1 MASAS
6 YGDIKINIKSSA
18 DSKGIKETA
27 KELNKLNAA
36 QTAVSKGADEV
47 GSKMDKVLKT
57 STSSRT
63 SEMLNELPRST
74 SSKIVDNTFKKI
86 SDRFNDSKKWEAV
99 TEGLDIDPASKAE
112 AGLPMNTMTPDQ
124 AKQLAEQTSK
134 LDLLERKATDSREAL
149 ARLYNEGATGSRL
162 TRAIESAQKAQAAYN
177 AELEKTYSHE
187 GQQVATII
195 TPEQASE
202 LANQIGEIQRLSTNL
217 DYAKKKF
224 ADFSNQR
231 LLGDDSVETA
241 KRIADW
247 SAKIQK
253 LEGQLASAITA
264 NSQFATS
271 TGDVA
276 SQADAAA
283 ESVNKY
289 AIATKR
295 ASDRPAVKIEPGAG
309 LNPTADFEATKQ
321 SQLMGAL
328 DRMFGDTA
336 FSARDAFGSIASGA
350 ASAASAVGRF
360 VSEVGNRSLGKVH
373 KFTKGL
379 NNIISSFKR
388 IAFYRFIR
396 TVLKEITEGFKEGVD
411 NLYQWSK
418 LANGEFAQSMDRIAT
433 STLYMKNSLGAMVA
447 PLINAIAPAIDF
459 LIDKFVALLNVINRL
474 FALFTG
480 AGYWTKAKKYP
491 TEYAK
496 AVAGGAGKAKEALD
510 KLGLA
515 QIDQLTIL
523 DKNHGNKASGG
534 GGGDALDYGSMF
546 ETEKLGGGIWD
557 KIKEAIEK
565 GDWRGAGRILAEK
578 LNEVV
583 AGLDTRKW
591 GRELGTKIN
600 NGLEF
605 AYGFLKYTDFRQIG
619 GKIADFIN
627 GGLESINF
635 ETAGRLATRKITAF
649 YDTLIGFV
657 TTLDWGLV
665 GKSISDYIVG
675 RFSEWNEWLE
685 GIDWYKLGTDLRR
698 KFDDMIANVNWDA
711 VGQEVLTYAKNAI
724 NAAVKLGIGIILPI
738 SDIDFEDRNKTASK
752 LLDKIVNLLN
762 PLTLGLIGFVVGGP
776 GGAAIGA
783 TIGLGITFAL
793 KTDLVDKADKYGER
807 INEVV
812 GKHTRKA
819 QATIDEAGRSISTTT
834 GRHFGDMQSKM
845 NMSLSGSS
853 TIVHNKTGD
862 ISKTIASQ
870 WSGIVSDTNTKF
882 GNVGTTISRKM
893 GTANA
898 NANTSATTIERT
910 VSNAWSN
917 INRDTNSKWSS
928 ITDTIG
934 SWIERAKRK
943 LNFSWKLPE
952 VSLPHIPTPHFSMAT
967 GIMGVQYPRFDG
979 WWAEGGFP
987 STGSLF
993 IANEAGPE
1001 MVGTMNGR
1009 TAVANNDQIVAGI
1022 SQGVY
1027 EAVRDAMGE
1036 GNQAVN
1042 VYLDGKQISGSV
1054 VKNINS
1060 ETRRTGSSPLLSY

>member
-1 MASAS
+1 MAESSEIRYEIKADVSGSQKVKGLTEELKDQKDAVESVGKASESAKQLVERFTDS
-6 YGDIKINIKSSA
+6 IGDAGK
-18 DSKGIKETA
+18 
-27 KELNKLNAA
+27 
-36 QTAVSKGADEV
+36 V
-47 GSKMDKVLKT
+47 GD
-57 STSSRT
+57 
-63 SEMLNELPRST
+63 
-74 SSKIVDNTFKKI
+74 TFKKI
-86 SDRFNDSKKWEAV
+86 SDRFSDSKTWKAV
-99 TEGLDIDPASKAE
+99 SAGLDIDPASKLKGGTLMNKMSPE
-112 AGLPMNTMTPDQ
+112 QAG
-124 AKQLAEQTSK
+124 QLADQTSK
-134 LDLLERKATDSREAL
+134 LDLLERKANDARETL
-149 ARLYNEGATGSRL
+149 AKLYSEGATGSRL
-162 TRAIESAQKAQAAYN
+162 TRAIETAQKAQAAYN
-177 AELEKTYSHE
+177 AELEKSYSHE
-187 GQQVATII
+187 GQQIATII
-195 TPEQASE
+195 TPEQASA

-276 SQADAAA
+276 SQADTAAD
-283 ESVNKY
+283 SVNKY
-289 AIATKR
+289 ALALKS
-295 ASDRPAVKIEPGAG
+295 ASDRPAFKIEPGAG
-309 LNPTADFEATKQ
+309 LSPTTEFEAAKQ
-321 SQLMGAL
+321 SQLMSAL
-328 DRMFGDTA
+328 SRLFGDAA
-336 FSARDAFGSIASGA
+336 FSAKDAFGSIASGA
-350 ASAASAVGRF
+350 SSAASAVGRF
-360 VSEVGNRSLGKVH
+360 VSEVGNRALGRVQ

-379 NNIISSFKR
+379 NNIIGSFKR
-388 IAFYRFIR
+388 IAFYRFVR
-396 TVLKEITEGFKEGVD
+396 TVIKEITEGFKEGVD

-418 LANGEFAQSMDRIAT
+418 LANGEFAQSMDRLAT
-433 STLYMKNSLGAMVA
+433 SSLYLKNSLGAMVA

-459 LIDKFVALLNVINRL
+459 LIDKFVALLNVINRV

-496 AVAGGAGKAKEALD
+496 AVSSGAGKAADALH

-515 QIDQLTIL
+515 QIDELTIL
-523 DKNHGNKASGG
+523 DKNHGDKGSGG

-605 AYGFLKYTDFRQIG
+605 AYGFMKYTDFRQIG
-619 GKIADFIN
+619 AKIADFIN

-635 ETAGRLATRKITAF
+635 ETAGRLAVRKITAL

-657 TTLDWGLV
+657 TKLDWGLV
-665 GKSISDYIVG
+665 GKSISDYIIG
-675 RFSEWNEWLE
+675 AFSEWNEWLD
-685 GIDWYKLGTDLRR
+685 GIDWYGLGTKLRM
-698 KFDDMIANVNWDA
+698 KFDEMIANIEWEK
-711 VGQEVLTYAKNAI
+711 VGQEVLTFAKNAI
-724 NAAVKLGIGIILPI
+724 NAAVELGIGIILPI

-783 TIGLGITFAL
+783 TIGLGIQFAMH
-793 KTDLVDKADKYGER
+793 TDLVGKADRYGDR
-807 INEVV
+807 LNEVV
-812 GKHTRKA
+812 KKHTQTA
-819 QATIDEAGRSISTTT
+819 QTDIDRFGSDATGAT
-834 GRHFGDMQSKM
+834 GRHFKNMESKI
-845 NMSLSGSS
+845 NTSLSSS
-853 TIVHNKTGD
+853 SSIVHNKTGD
-862 ISKTIASQ
+862 ISKEISRQWSDINRNTDTS
-870 WSGIVSDTNTKF
+870 WSGIVSK
-882 GNVGTTISRKM
+882 
-893 GTANA
+893 
-898 NANTSATTIERT
+898 
-910 VSNAWSN
+910 
-917 INRDTNSKWSS
+917 
-928 ITDTIG
+928 IG
-934 SWIERAKRK
+934 QWIEKAKQK

-952 VSLPHIPTPHFSMAT
+952 VKLPHIPTPHFSMAT
-967 GIMGVQYPRFDG
+967 GIMGVQYPKFDG

-987 STGSLF
+987 DSGSLF
-993 IANEAGPE
+993 IAREGGSPE
-1001 MVGTMNGR
+1001 MVGSMGGR

-1027 EAVRDAMGE
+1027 EAVRDAIGD
-1036 GNQAVN
+1036 GGQAVN

>member
-86 SDRFNDSKKWEAV
+86 SASERFNSDKTWEAV
-99 TEGLDIDPASKAE
+99 SRGLDIDPVSKAE

-247 SAKIQK
+247 SAKIQR

-264 NSQFATS
+264 NTQFATS
-271 TGDVA
+271 EGNVA
-276 SQADAAA
+276 SQTDVATD
-283 ESVNKY
+283 SVNKY
-289 AIATKR
+289 A
-295 ASDRPAVKIEPGAG
+295 SAVE
-309 LNPTADFEATKQ
+309 
-321 SQLMGAL
+321 
-328 DRMFGDTA
+328 R
-336 FSARDAFGSIASGA
+336 
-350 ASAASAVGRF
+350 ASAASLNGPGEQLALPAPTGVTADPSDIGVMNFMSGLSTRLGDAFDFVANAAGTAKSAVGKF
-360 VSEVGNRSLGKVH
+360 LDTVGNAARSKIQ
-373 KFTKGL
+373 KFTSGL

-396 TVLKEITEGFKEGVD
+396 TVIKEITKGFKEGVD

-418 LANGEFAQSMDRIAT
+418 LANGEFAQSMDKIAT
-433 STLYMKNSLGAMVA
+433 SSLYLKNSFGAMVA
-447 PLINAIAPAIDF
+447 PLINAIAPVIDYI
-459 LIDKFVALLNVINRL
+459 IDRVVALINIINQL
-474 FALFTG
+474 FAVLTG
-480 AGYWTKAKKYP
+480 ATYWTKAIKYP
-491 TEYAK
+491 HEYAK
-496 AVAGGAGKAKEALD
+496 AAKSAGDATK

-515 QIDQLTIL
+515 QIDQLTLL
-523 DKNHGNKASGG
+523 DKHKGSSGSG
-534 GGGDALDYGSMF
+534 FSAEDYAGMF
-546 ETEKLGGGIWD
+546 KTEKLGGGIWN

-578 LNEVV
+578 LNEIV

-635 ETAGRLATRKITAF
+635 ETAGRLAVRKITAL

-657 TTLDWGLV
+657 TKLDWGLV
-665 GKSISDYIVG
+665 GKSISDYIIG
-675 RFSEWNEWLE
+675 AFSEWNEWLE

-698 KFDDMIANVNWDA
+698 KFDDMIANVNWEA
-711 VGQEVLTYAKNAI
+711 VGQEVLTFAKNAI
-724 NAAVKLGIGIILPI
+724 NAAVELGIGIILPI
-738 SDIDFEDRNKTASK
+738 SDIDFKDRNKTASK

-762 PLTLGLIGFVVGGP
+762 PLTFGLIGFVVGGP

-783 TIGLGITFAL
+783 TIGLGIQFAMH
-793 KTDLVDKADKYGER
+793 TDLVGKADRYGDR
-807 INEVV
+807 LNEVV
-812 GKHTRKA
+812 KKHTQTA
-819 QATIDEAGRSISTTT
+819 QTDIDRFGSDATAAT
-834 GRHFGDMQSKM
+834 GRHFGNMQSKI
-845 NMSLSGSS
+845 NTSLSGSNN
-853 TIVHNKTGD
+853 IVHNKTGD
-862 ISKTIASQ
+862 ISREISRQWSDINRNTDTS
-870 WSGIVSDTNTKF
+870 WSGIVSK
-882 GNVGTTISRKM
+882 
-893 GTANA
+893 
-898 NANTSATTIERT
+898 
-910 VSNAWSN
+910 
-917 INRDTNSKWSS
+917 
-928 ITDTIG
+928 IG
-934 SWIERAKRK
+934 SWIEKAKQK

-952 VSLPHIPTPHFSMAT
+952 VKLPHIPTPHFSMAT
-967 GIMGVQYPRFDG
+967 GIMGVQFPKFDG
-979 WWAEGGFP
+979 WWAQGGFP

-993 IANEAGPE
+993 IARENGPE
-1001 MVGTMNGR
+1001 MVGSMGGR

-1027 EAVRDAMGE
+1027 EAVRDAMGD
-1036 GNQAVN
+1036 GNQAIN

>member
-1 MASAS
+1 MAESNEIRYEIKADVSGGQKLERFTDELREQKDAVESVGKASESAKQLVERFTDS
-6 YGDIKINIKSSA
+6 IENAGKVGD
-18 DSKGIKETA
+18 
-27 KELNKLNAA
+27 
-36 QTAVSKGADEV
+36 
-47 GSKMDKVLKT
+47 
-57 STSSRT
+57 
-63 SEMLNELPRST
+63 
-74 SSKIVDNTFKKI
+74 TFKKI
-86 SDRFNDSKKWEAV
+86 SDRFSESKTWKAV
-99 TEGLDIDPASKAE
+99 SSGLDIDPASKLKGGA
-112 AGLPMNTMTPDQ
+112 LMNRMTPDQ
-124 AKQLAEQTSK
+124 AGQLADQTSK
-134 LDLLERKATDSREAL
+134 LDLLERKATDARESL
-149 ARLYNEGATGSRL
+149 AKLYNEGATGNRL
-162 TRAIESAQKAQAAYN
+162 TRAIETAQKAQAAYN
-177 AELEKTYSHE
+177 AELEKAYSHE
-187 GQQVATII
+187 GHQVATVI

-247 SAKIQK
+247 SGKIQK

-271 TGDVA
+271 TSDVA
-276 SQADAAA
+276 SQADTAA

-289 AIATKR
+289 ALAVKS
-295 ASDRPAVKIEPGAG
+295 ASDRPAFTIEPGAG
-309 LNPTADFEATKQ
+309 LSPTAEFEAAKQ
-321 SQLMGAL
+321 SQLMRAL
-328 DRMFGDTA
+328 DRLFGNTA

-350 ASAASAVGRF
+350 SSAACAVGRF
-360 VSEVGNRSLGKVH
+360 VSEVGNRSLGRVQ

-396 TVLKEITEGFKEGVD
+396 TVIKEITEGFKEGVD

-459 LIDKFVALLNVINRL
+459 LIDKFVALLNVINRV

-496 AVAGGAGKAKEALD
+496 AVSSGAGKAADALH

-515 QIDQLTIL
+515 QIDELTIL
-523 DKNHGNKASGG
+523 DKNHGDKGSGG
-534 GGGDALDYGSMF
+534 GGGNALDYGSMF

-605 AYGFLKYTDFRQIG
+605 AYGFMKYTDFRQIG
-619 GKIADFIN
+619 AKIADFIN

-635 ETAGRLATRKITAF
+635 ETAGRLAVRKITAL

-657 TTLDWGLV
+657 TKLDWGLV
-665 GKSISDYIVG
+665 GKSISDYIIG
-675 RFSEWNEWLE
+675 AFSEWNEWLD
-685 GIDWYKLGTDLRR
+685 GIDWYGLGTKLRM
-698 KFDDMIANVNWDA
+698 KFDEMIANINWDA
-711 VGQEVLTYAKNAI
+711 VGQEVLTFAKNAI
-724 NAAVKLGIGIILPI
+724 NAAVELGIGIILPI

-783 TIGLGITFAL
+783 TIGLGIQFAMH
-793 KTDLVDKADKYGER
+793 TDLVGKADRYGDR
-807 INEVV
+807 LNEVV
-812 GKHTRKA
+812 KKHTQTA
-819 QATIDEAGRSISTTT
+819 QTDIDRFGSDATAAT
-834 GRHFGDMQSKM
+834 GRHFGNMQTKI
-845 NMSLSGSS
+845 NTSLSSS
-853 TIVHNKTGD
+853 SSIVHNKTGD
-862 ISKTIASQ
+862 ISKEISRQWSDINRNTDTS
-870 WSGIVSDTNTKF
+870 WSGIVSK
-882 GNVGTTISRKM
+882 
-893 GTANA
+893 
-898 NANTSATTIERT
+898 
-910 VSNAWSN
+910 
-917 INRDTNSKWSS
+917 
-928 ITDTIG
+928 IG
-934 SWIERAKRK
+934 QWIERAKQK

-952 VSLPHIPTPHFSMAT
+952 VKLPHIPTPHFSMGT
-967 GIMGVQYPRFDG
+967 GIMGVQFPKFDG

-987 STGSLF
+987 DSGSLF
-993 IANEAGPE
+993 IAREGGSPE
-1001 MVGTMNGR
+1001 MVGSMGGR

-1027 EAVRDAMGE
+1027 EAVRDAMVN

>member
-6 YGDIKINIKSSA
+6 YSDIKINIKTSA
-18 DSKGIKETA
+18 DSSGIKDATKA
-27 KELNKLNAA
+27 VKEYSA
-36 QTAVSKGADEV
+36 AVSEASNKSEGL
-47 GSKMDKVLKT
+47 SKT
-57 STSSRT
+57 SSVLERTTSSAVAQAT
-63 SEMLNELPRST
+63 EKTLPRST
-74 SSKIVDNTFKKI
+74 SSI
-86 SDRFNDSKKWEAV
+86 V
-99 TEGLDIDPASKAE
+99 TETEPV
-112 AGLPMNTMTPDQ
+112 
-124 AKQLAEQTSK
+124 
-134 LDLLERKATDSREAL
+134 ATDQSNIGMMNFL
-149 ARLYNEGATGSRL
+149 SG
-162 TRAIESAQKAQAAYN
+162 ISAN
-177 AELEKTYSHE
+177 
-187 GQQVATII
+187 
-195 TPEQASE
+195 
-202 LANQIGEIQRLSTNL
+202 
-217 DYAKKKF
+217 
-224 ADFSNQR
+224 
-231 LLGDDSVETA
+231 LGDAFEFVANAAGTA
-241 KRIADW
+241 K
-247 SAKIQK
+247 
-253 LEGQLASAITA
+253 
-264 NSQFATS
+264 
-271 TGDVA
+271 
-276 SQADAAA
+276 
-283 ESVNKY
+283 
-289 AIATKR
+289 
-295 ASDRPAVKIEPGAG
+295 
-309 LNPTADFEATKQ
+309 
-321 SQLMGAL
+321 
-328 DRMFGDTA
+328 
-336 FSARDAFGSIASGA
+336 
-350 ASAASAVGRF
+350 SAVGKF
-360 VSEVGNRSLGKVH
+360 LDTVGNVARSKMQ
-373 KFTKGL
+373 KFTSGL

-396 TVLKEITEGFKEGVD
+396 TVIKEITEGFKEGVD

-496 AVAGGAGKAKEALD
+496 AVSSGAGKAADALH

-557 KIKEAIEK
+557 KIREAIEN

-578 LNEVV
+578 LNEIV

-635 ETAGRLATRKITAF
+635 NTAGRLMTRKLTAL
-649 YDTLIGFV
+649 YDTIIGFV

-665 GKSISDYIVG
+665 GKSISDYIIG
-675 RFSEWNEWLE
+675 SFQEWNEWLE

-711 VGQEVLTYAKNAI
+711 VGQEVLTFAKNAI

-762 PLTLGLIGFVVGGP
+762 PLTFGLIGFVVGGP

-819 QATIDEAGRSISTTT
+819 QATIDQAGIDSVAKTDS
-834 GRHFGDMQSKM
+834 HFKDIQSKV
-845 NMSLSGSS
+845 NTSLSGSS

-862 ISKTIASQ
+862 ISRTIASQ

>member
-1 MASAS
+1 MAESSEIRYEIKADVSGSQKVKGLTEELKDQKDAVESVGKASESAKQLVERFTDS
-6 YGDIKINIKSSA
+6 IGNAGKVGD
-18 DSKGIKETA
+18 
-27 KELNKLNAA
+27 
-36 QTAVSKGADEV
+36 
-47 GSKMDKVLKT
+47 
-57 STSSRT
+57 
-63 SEMLNELPRST
+63 
-74 SSKIVDNTFKKI
+74 TFKKI
-86 SDRFNDSKKWEAV
+86 SDRFSDSKTWKAV
-99 TEGLDIDPASKAE
+99 SAGLDIDPASKLKGGTLMNKMSPE
-112 AGLPMNTMTPDQ
+112 QAG
-124 AKQLAEQTSK
+124 QLADQTSK
-134 LDLLERKATDSREAL
+134 LDLLERKANDARETL
-149 ARLYNEGATGSRL
+149 AKLYSEGATGSRL
-162 TRAIESAQKAQAAYN
+162 TRAIETAQKAQAAYN
-177 AELEKTYSHE
+177 AELEKSYSHE
-187 GQQVATII
+187 GQQIATII
-195 TPEQASE
+195 TPEQASA

-276 SQADAAA
+276 SQADTAAD
-283 ESVNKY
+283 SVNKY
-289 AIATKR
+289 ALALKS
-295 ASDRPAVKIEPGAG
+295 ASDRPAFKIEPGAG
-309 LNPTADFEATKQ
+309 LSPTTEFEAAKQ
-321 SQLMGAL
+321 SQLMSAL
-328 DRMFGDTA
+328 SRLFGDAA
-336 FSARDAFGSIASGA
+336 FSAKDAFGSIASGA
-350 ASAASAVGRF
+350 SSAASAVGRF
-360 VSEVGNRSLGKVH
+360 VSEVGNRALGRVQ

-379 NNIISSFKR
+379 NNIIGSFKR
-388 IAFYRFIR
+388 IAFYRFVR
-396 TVLKEITEGFKEGVD
+396 TVIKEITEGFKEGVD

-433 STLYMKNSLGAMVA
+433 SSLYLKNSLGAMVA

-459 LIDKFVALLNVINRL
+459 LIDKFVALLNVINRV

-496 AVAGGAGKAKEALD
+496 AVSSGAGKAAEALH

-515 QIDQLTIL
+515 QIDELTIL
-523 DKNHGNKASGG
+523 DKNHGDTGSGG

-605 AYGFLKYTDFRQIG
+605 AYGFMKYTDFRQIG
-619 GKIADFIN
+619 AKIADFIN

-635 ETAGRLATRKITAF
+635 ETAGRLAVRKITAL

-657 TTLDWGLV
+657 TKLDWGLV
-665 GKSISDYIVG
+665 GKSISDYIIG
-675 RFSEWNEWLE
+675 AFSEWNEWLD
-685 GIDWYKLGTDLRR
+685 GIDWYGLGTKLRM
-698 KFDDMIANVNWDA
+698 KFDEMIANIEWEK
-711 VGQEVLTYAKNAI
+711 VGQEVLTFAKNAI
-724 NAAVKLGIGIILPI
+724 NAAVELGIGIILPI

-783 TIGLGITFAL
+783 TIGLGIQFAL
-793 KTDLVDKADKYGER
+793 HTDLVGKADRYGDR
-807 INEVV
+807 LNEVV
-812 GKHTRKA
+812 KKHTQTA
-819 QATIDEAGRSISTTT
+819 QTDIDRFGSDATGAT
-834 GRHFGDMQSKM
+834 GRHFKNMESKI
-845 NMSLSGSS
+845 NTSLSSS
-853 TIVHNKTGD
+853 SSIVHNKTGD
-862 ISKTIASQ
+862 ISKEISRQWSDINRNTDTS
-870 WSGIVSDTNTKF
+870 WSGIVSK
-882 GNVGTTISRKM
+882 
-893 GTANA
+893 
-898 NANTSATTIERT
+898 
-910 VSNAWSN
+910 
-917 INRDTNSKWSS
+917 
-928 ITDTIG
+928 IG
-934 SWIERAKRK
+934 QWIEKAKQK

-952 VSLPHIPTPHFSMAT
+952 VKLPHIPTPHFSMAT
-967 GIMGVQYPRFDG
+967 GIMGVQYPKFDG

-987 STGSLF
+987 DSGSLF
-993 IANEAGPE
+993 IAREGGSPE
-1001 MVGTMNGR
+1001 MVGSMGGR

-1027 EAVRDAMGE
+1027 EAVRDAIGD
-1036 GNQAVN
+1036 GGQAVN

>member
-1 MASAS
+1 MAESNEIRYEIKADVSGDQKLKRFTEELKDQKDAVESVGKAS
-6 YGDIKINIKSSA
+6 ELAKQLVERFTDSIGDAGK
-18 DSKGIKETA
+18 
-27 KELNKLNAA
+27 
-36 QTAVSKGADEV
+36 V
-47 GSKMDKVLKT
+47 GD
-57 STSSRT
+57 
-63 SEMLNELPRST
+63 
-74 SSKIVDNTFKKI
+74 TFKKI
-86 SDRFNDSKKWEAV
+86 SDRFSDSKTWKAV
-99 TEGLDIDPASKAE
+99 SAGLDIDPASKLKGGTLMNKMSPE
-112 AGLPMNTMTPDQ
+112 QAG
-124 AKQLAEQTSK
+124 QLADQTSK
-134 LDLLERKATDSREAL
+134 LDLLERKANDARETL
-149 ARLYNEGATGSRL
+149 AKLYSEGATGSRL
-162 TRAIESAQKAQAAYN
+162 TRAIETAQKAQAAYN
-177 AELEKTYSHE
+177 TELEKAYSHE
-187 GQQVATII
+187 GHQVATVI

-247 SAKIQK
+247 SGKIQK

-276 SQADAAA
+276 YQADAAA

-289 AIATKR
+289 ALALKS
-295 ASDRPAVKIEPGAG
+295 ASDRPAFTIEPGAG
-309 LNPTADFEATKQ
+309 LSPTAEFEAAKQ
-321 SQLMGAL
+321 SQLMSAL
-328 DRMFGDTA
+328 DRLFGDAA
-336 FSARDAFGSIASGA
+336 FSAKDAFGSIASGA
-350 ASAASAVGRF
+350 SSAASAVGRF
-360 VSEVGNRSLGKVH
+360 VSEVGNRALGRVQ

-379 NNIISSFKR
+379 NNIIGSFKR
-388 IAFYRFIR
+388 IAFYRFVR
-396 TVLKEITEGFKEGVD
+396 TVIKEITEGFKEGVD

-433 STLYMKNSLGAMVA
+433 SSLYLKNSLGAMVA

-459 LIDKFVALLNVINRL
+459 LIDKFVALLNVINRV

-496 AVAGGAGKAKEALD
+496 AVSSGAGKAADALH

-515 QIDQLTIL
+515 QIDELTIL
-523 DKNHGNKASGG
+523 DKNHGDTGSGG

-605 AYGFLKYTDFRQIG
+605 AYGFMKYTDFRQIG
-619 GKIADFIN
+619 AKIADFIN

-635 ETAGRLATRKITAF
+635 ETAGRLAVRKITAL

-657 TTLDWGLV
+657 TKLDWGLV
-665 GKSISDYIVG
+665 GKSISDYIIG
-675 RFSEWNEWLE
+675 AFSEWNEWLD
-685 GIDWYKLGTDLRR
+685 GIDWYGLGTKLRM
-698 KFDDMIANVNWDA
+698 KFDEMIANINWDA
-711 VGQEVLTYAKNAI
+711 VGQEVLTFAKNAI
-724 NAAVKLGIGIILPI
+724 NAAVELGIGIILPI

-752 LLDKIVNLLN
+752 LVDKIVNLLN

-783 TIGLGITFAL
+783 TIGLGIQFAMH
-793 KTDLVDKADKYGER
+793 TDLVGKADRYGDR
-807 INEVV
+807 LNEVV
-812 GKHTRKA
+812 KKHTQTA
-819 QATIDEAGRSISTTT
+819 QTDIDRFGSDATGVT
-834 GRHFGDMQSKM
+834 GRHFKNMESKI
-845 NMSLSGSS
+845 NTSLSSS
-853 TIVHNKTGD
+853 SSIVHNKTGD
-862 ISKTIASQ
+862 ISKEISRQWSDINRNTDTS
-870 WSGIVSDTNTKF
+870 WSGIVSK
-882 GNVGTTISRKM
+882 
-893 GTANA
+893 
-898 NANTSATTIERT
+898 
-910 VSNAWSN
+910 
-917 INRDTNSKWSS
+917 
-928 ITDTIG
+928 IG
-934 SWIERAKRK
+934 QWIEKAKQK

-952 VSLPHIPTPHFSMAT
+952 VKLPHIPTPHFSMAT
-967 GIMGVQYPRFDG
+967 GIMGVQFPKFDG

-987 STGSLF
+987 DSGSLF
-993 IANEAGPE
+993 IAREGGSPE
-1001 MVGTMNGR
+1001 MVGSMGGR

-1027 EAVRDAMGE
+1027 EAVRDAMGD
-1036 GNQAVN
+1036 GGQAVN

>member
-1 MASAS
+1 MAESNEIRYEIKADVSGDQKLKRFTEELKDQKDAVESVGKASESAKQLVERFTDS
-6 YGDIKINIKSSA
+6 IGDAGK
-18 DSKGIKETA
+18 
-27 KELNKLNAA
+27 
-36 QTAVSKGADEV
+36 V
-47 GSKMDKVLKT
+47 GD
-57 STSSRT
+57 
-63 SEMLNELPRST
+63 
-74 SSKIVDNTFKKI
+74 TFKKI
-86 SDRFNDSKKWEAV
+86 SDRFSDSKTWKAV
-99 TEGLDIDPASKAE
+99 SAGLDIDPANKLKGGTLMNKMSPE
-112 AGLPMNTMTPDQ
+112 QAG
-124 AKQLAEQTSK
+124 QLADQTSK
-134 LDLLERKATDSREAL
+134 LDLLERKANDARETL
-149 ARLYNEGATGSRL
+149 AKLYSEGATGSRL
-162 TRAIESAQKAQAAYN
+162 TRAIETAQKAQAAYN
-177 AELEKTYSHE
+177 AELEKAYSHE
-187 GQQVATII
+187 GHQVATVI

-247 SAKIQK
+247 SGKIQK

-276 SQADAAA
+276 SQADTAA

-289 AIATKR
+289 ALAVKS
-295 ASDRPAVKIEPGAG
+295 ASDRPAFTIEPGAG
-309 LNPTADFEATKQ
+309 LSPTAEFEAAKQ
-321 SQLMGAL
+321 SQLMSAL
-328 DRMFGDTA
+328 DRLFGNTA

-350 ASAASAVGRF
+350 SSAASAVGRF
-360 VSEVGNRSLGKVH
+360 VSEVGNRALGRVQ

-379 NNIISSFKR
+379 NNIIGSFKR
-388 IAFYRFIR
+388 IAFYRFVR
-396 TVLKEITEGFKEGVD
+396 TVIKEITEGFKEGVD

-433 STLYMKNSLGAMVA
+433 SSLYLKNSLGAMVA

-459 LIDKFVALLNVINRL
+459 LIDKFVALLNVINRV

-496 AVAGGAGKAKEALD
+496 AVSSGAGKAADALH

-515 QIDQLTIL
+515 QIDELTIL
-523 DKNHGNKASGG
+523 DKNHGDKGSGG

-605 AYGFLKYTDFRQIG
+605 AYGFMKYTDFRQIG
-619 GKIADFIN
+619 AKIADFIN

-635 ETAGRLATRKITAF
+635 ETAGRLAVRKITAL

-657 TTLDWGLV
+657 TKLDWGLV
-665 GKSISDYIVG
+665 GKSISDYIIG
-675 RFSEWNEWLE
+675 AFSEWNEWLD
-685 GIDWYKLGTDLRR
+685 GIDWYGLGTKLRM
-698 KFDDMIANVNWDA
+698 KFDEMIANINWDA
-711 VGQEVLTYAKNAI
+711 VGQEVLTFAKNAI
-724 NAAVKLGIGIILPI
+724 NAAVELGIGIILPI

-783 TIGLGITFAL
+783 TIGLGIQFAMH
-793 KTDLVDKADKYGER
+793 TDLVGKADRYGDR
-807 INEVV
+807 LNEVV
-812 GKHTRKA
+812 KKHTQTA
-819 QATIDEAGRSISTTT
+819 QTDIDRFGSDATAAT
-834 GRHFGDMQSKM
+834 GRHFGNMQTKI
-845 NMSLSGSS
+845 NTSLSSS
-853 TIVHNKTGD
+853 SSIVHNKTGD
-862 ISKTIASQ
+862 ISKEISKQ
-870 WSGIVSDTNTKF
+870 WNNVDRDT
-882 GNVGTTISRKM
+882 
-893 GTANA
+893 
-898 NANTSATTIERT
+898 
-910 VSNAWSN
+910 SN
-917 INRDTNSKWSS
+917 IWGRIVN
-928 ITDTIG
+928 TIG
-934 SWIERAKRK
+934 SWIEKAKQK

-952 VSLPHIPTPHFSMAT
+952 VKLPHIPTPHFTMAT
-967 GIMGVQYPRFDG
+967 GIMGIQYPRFDG
-979 WWAEGGFP
+979 WWAQGGFP
-987 STGSLF
+987 DSGSLF
-993 IANEAGPE
+993 IARENGPE
-1001 MVGTMNGR
+1001 MVGSMGGR

-1027 EAVRDAMGE
+1027 EAVRDAMGD
-1036 GNQAVN
+1036 GNQAIN

>member
-74 SSKIVDNTFKKI
+74 SSQIVDNTFKKI
-86 SDRFNDSKKWEAV
+86 SERFNDSKKWESV
-99 TEGLDIDPASKAE
+99 TEGLDIDAASKVE

-162 TRAIESAQKAQAAYN
+162 TRAIESAQKAQVAYN

-247 SAKIQK
+247 SAKIQR

-271 TGDVA
+271 EGNVA
-276 SQADAAA
+276 SQTDVATD
-283 ESVNKY
+283 SVNKY
-289 AIATKR
+289 A
-295 ASDRPAVKIEPGAG
+295 SAVE
-309 LNPTADFEATKQ
+309 
-321 SQLMGAL
+321 
-328 DRMFGDTA
+328 R
-336 FSARDAFGSIASGA
+336 
-350 ASAASAVGRF
+350 ASAASLSGQGEQLALPAPTGVTTDPSDIGMMNFLSGISANLGDAFEFVANAAGTAKSAVGKF
-360 VSEVGNRSLGKVH
+360 LDTVGNAARSKIQ
-373 KFTKGL
+373 KFTSGL
-379 NNIISSFKR
+379 NNIINSFKR
-388 IAFYRFIR
+388 IAFYRFVR
-396 TVLKEITEGFKEGVD
+396 TVIKEITEGFKEGVD

-418 LANGEFAQSMDRIAT
+418 MANGEFAQSMDRIAT

-447 PLINAIAPAIDF
+447 PLINAIAPVIDY
-459 LIDKFVALLNVINRL
+459 LVDRFVDLLNIINQV
-474 FALFTG
+474 FAALTN
-480 AGYWTKAKKYP
+480 ATSWTKAIKYP
-491 TEYAK
+491 HEYAK
-496 AVAGGAGKAKEALD
+496 AAKGAGSAAH

-523 DKNHGNKASGG
+523 DKHKGSSGSG
-534 GGGDALDYGSMF
+534 FTSEDYAGMF
-546 ETEKLGGGIWD
+546 EKKNLAGGIWD

-635 ETAGRLATRKITAF
+635 NTAGRLMTRKLTAL
-649 YDTLIGFV
+649 YDTIIGFV

-665 GKSISDYIVG
+665 GKSISDYIIG
-675 RFSEWNEWLE
+675 SFQEWNEWLE

-711 VGQEVLTYAKNAI
+711 VGQEVLTFAKNAI
-724 NAAVKLGIGIILPI
+724 DAALKLGIGIILPI
-738 SDIDFEDRNKTASK
+738 NDIEPDARNVKATK
-752 LLDKIVNLLN
+752 LLEKLKNVLN
-762 PLTLGLIGFVVGGP
+762 PVTFGLIGWVVGGP
-776 GGAAIGA
+776 GGAALGA

-793 KTDLVDKADKYGER
+793 TTDLVDKTNKYGER
-807 INEVV
+807 VNEVI
-812 GKHTRKA
+812 GKHTRIA
-819 QATIDEAGRSISTTT
+819 QQTIDQAGTDSVAKTDS
-834 GRHFGDMQSKM
+834 HFKEMQSKI
-845 NMSLSGSS
+845 NTSLSGSS
-853 TIVHNKTGD
+853 NIVHNKTGD
-862 ISKTIASQ
+862 ISREISRQWSDINRNTDTS
-870 WSGIVSDTNTKF
+870 WSGIVSK
-882 GNVGTTISRKM
+882 
-893 GTANA
+893 
-898 NANTSATTIERT
+898 
-910 VSNAWSN
+910 
-917 INRDTNSKWSS
+917 
-928 ITDTIG
+928 IG
-934 SWIERAKRK
+934 SWIEKAKQK

-952 VSLPHIPTPHFSMAT
+952 VKLPHIPTPHFSMAT

-979 WWAEGGFP
+979 WWAQGGFP

>member
-1 MASAS
+1 MAESNEIR
-6 YGDIKINIKSSA
+6 YEIKA
-18 DSKGIKETA
+18 DVSGSQKVKGLTAEFKEQKDA
-27 KELNKLNAA
+27 VEG
-36 QTAVSKGADEV
+36 VSKASEEAKKTVSEFTDAISDAGKV
-47 GSKMDKVLKT
+47 GD
-57 STSSRT
+57 
-63 SEMLNELPRST
+63 
-74 SSKIVDNTFKKI
+74 TFKKI
-86 SDRFNDSKKWEAV
+86 SDRFSDSKTWKAV
-99 TEGLDIDPASKAE
+99 SAGLDIDPASKLKGGTLMNKMSPE
-112 AGLPMNTMTPDQ
+112 QAG
-124 AKQLAEQTSK
+124 QLADQTSK
-134 LDLLERKATDSREAL
+134 LDLLERKANDARETL
-149 ARLYNEGATGSRL
+149 AKLYSEGATGSLL
-162 TRAIESAQKAQAAYN
+162 TRAIETAQKAQAAYN
-177 AELEKTYSHE
+177 AELEKAYSHE
-187 GQQVATII
+187 GHQVATVI

-247 SAKIQK
+247 SGKIQK

-276 SQADAAA
+276 SQADTAA

-289 AIATKR
+289 ALAVKS
-295 ASDRPAVKIEPGAG
+295 ASDRPAFTIEPGAG
-309 LNPTADFEATKQ
+309 LSPTAEFEAAKQ
-321 SQLMGAL
+321 SQLMSAL
-328 DRMFGDTA
+328 DRLFGNTA

-350 ASAASAVGRF
+350 SSAASAVGRF
-360 VSEVGNRSLGKVH
+360 VSEVGNRSLGRVQ
-373 KFTKGL
+373 KFTEGL

-396 TVLKEITEGFKEGVD
+396 TVIKEITEGFKEGVD

-496 AVAGGAGKAKEALD
+496 AVSSGAGKAADALH

-515 QIDQLTIL
+515 QIDELTIL
-523 DKNHGNKASGG
+523 DKNHGDKGSGG
-534 GGGDALDYGSMF
+534 GGGNALDYGSMF

-605 AYGFLKYTDFRQIG
+605 AYGFMKYTDFRQIG
-619 GKIADFIN
+619 AKIADFIN

-635 ETAGRLATRKITAF
+635 ETAGRLAVRKITAL

-657 TTLDWGLV
+657 TKLDWGLV
-665 GKSISDYIVG
+665 GKSISDYIIG
-675 RFSEWNEWLE
+675 AFSEWNEWLD
-685 GIDWYKLGTDLRR
+685 GIDWYGLGTKLRM
-698 KFDDMIANVNWDA
+698 KFDEMIANINWDA
-711 VGQEVLTYAKNAI
+711 VGQEVLTFAKNAI
-724 NAAVKLGIGIILPI
+724 NAAVELGIGIILPI

-783 TIGLGITFAL
+783 TIGLGIQFAMH
-793 KTDLVDKADKYGER
+793 TDLVGKADRYGDR
-807 INEVV
+807 LNEVV
-812 GKHTRKA
+812 KKHTQTA
-819 QATIDEAGRSISTTT
+819 QTDIDRFGSDATAAT
-834 GRHFGDMQSKM
+834 GRHFGNMQTKI
-845 NMSLSGSS
+845 NTSLSSS
-853 TIVHNKTGD
+853 SSIVHNKTGD
-862 ISKTIASQ
+862 ISKEISRQWSDINRNTDTS
-870 WSGIVSDTNTKF
+870 WSGIVSK
-882 GNVGTTISRKM
+882 
-893 GTANA
+893 
-898 NANTSATTIERT
+898 
-910 VSNAWSN
+910 
-917 INRDTNSKWSS
+917 
-928 ITDTIG
+928 IG
-934 SWIERAKRK
+934 QWIERAKQK

-952 VSLPHIPTPHFSMAT
+952 VKLPHIPTPHFSMGT
-967 GIMGVQYPRFDG
+967 GIMGVQFPKFDG

-987 STGSLF
+987 DSGSLF
-993 IANEAGPE
+993 IAREGGSPE
-1001 MVGTMNGR
+1001 MVGSMGGR

-1022 SQGVY
+1022 SHGVY
-1027 EAVRDAMGE
+1027 EAVRDAMGN